1 MGAAG
6 MSVNCPRFK
15 LPSPNRR
22 TGRPVWRAAIV
33 VGVLDPRKSA
43 PGARERAF
51 GVPIGGVDVRQFGGR
66 ISCYLV
72 DYFKKSDGIVW
83 FIL

>member
-6 MSVNCPRFK
+6 MSVDCPRFK

-22 TGRPVWRAAIV
+22 TGRPIWRAAIV

-43 PGARERAF
+43 PGAREMAF
-51 GVPIGGVDVRQFGGR
+51 GVPIGGVDVRQFGEKPIQEGV
-66 ISCYLV
+66 IPV
-72 DYFKKSDGIVW
+72 GPG
-83 FIL
+83 